1 MAQCVLELGYSRQP
15 PQSGH
20 GLLTLKLGAAVRRF
34 SGLHRS
40 RTINGTAIITND

>member
-20 GLLTLKLGAAVRRF
+20 GLLTLKLGVAVRRF
-34 SGLHRS
+34 SG
-40 RTINGTAIITND
+40 ITSLTHDQWNSHHH